1 MGGRCHVTVGGR
13 YPLACGWSIATVGRG
28 PARPTKSGSD
38 DSYGV
43 HLAQLVLSRFWV
55 GADGAISM
63 PRPLADRV
71 PSHGGRVRVE
81 FLVAVSGRGSL
92 RSNQQA
98 ANLVPAM
105 IIRYRIWWLR
115 GDSPGASSHTIV
127 GVHGKRRSE
136 MRVHGVY
143 EPPGL
148 IDRRSGGIDVR
159 KQLRRPI
166 LQGA

>member
-1 MGGRCHVTVGGR
+1 VNGRHWPGSATQAIGDPLDPTRNFGPMATKVHYERVMHSIEQATANQDGELLTGG
-13 YPLACGWSIATVGRG
+13 
-28 PARPTKSGSD
+28 
-38 DSYGV
+38 
-43 HLAQLVLSRFWV
+43 
-55 GADGAISM
+55 GA
-63 PRPLADRV
+63 ADREGFFV
-71 PSHGGRVRVE
+71 
-81 FLVAVSGRGSL
+81 GRGSL
-92 RSNQQA
+92 GSNQQA
-98 ANLVPAM
+98 ANLVRTM
-105 IIRYRIWWLR
+105 IIRYRIRWLS